1 MTEKLILRA
10 ENKKDKE
17 YNPVFISSDTHQK
30 LKQLSKSTGIPMRSL
45 ADKMFNLRLKIQ
57 QLSIQMMEVIRNRR
71 ISNDIK
77 KTIYA

>member
-45 ADKMFNLRLKIQ
+45 ADKMFNFALENSTIIN
-57 QLSIQMMEVIRNRR
+57 SDDG
-71 ISNDIK
+71 SNPE
-77 KTIYA
+77 

>member
-17 YNPVFISSDTHQK
+17 YNPVFISSDTHLK

-45 ADKMFNLRLKIQ
+45 ADKMFNFALENSTIIN
-57 QLSIQMMEVIRNRR
+57 SDDG
-71 ISNDIK
+71 SNPE
-77 KTIYA
+77 

>member
-1 MTEKLILRA
+1 MTEKLVLRA

-45 ADKMFNLRLKIQ
+45 ADKMFNFALENSTIIN
-57 QLSIQMMEVIRNRR
+57 SEDG
-71 ISNDIK
+71 SNPE
-77 KTIYA
+77 